1 MSRAEPP
8 VVASPPP
15 ATSRAV
21 TALACFRR
29 RLRSAL
35 RQSWP
40 LLVSGW
46 PGRGAPFP
54 PRPGQPSARAT
65 PAGRLSPAGD
75 GARAAPAPATPEAGS
90 LVRGWPCWHRK
101 NHPRFAVNGKNW
113 LFFVSTAGNWF
124 GNTAAAQPCCLV
136 GAQGFRCA
144 PALRPPTQPSPLRAR
159 AAPLFNWRAGGAGFP
174 GAGAVPPAGGI
185 WRGAWSGWSWR
196 GPYSLNRQT
205 GPSCHLMLT

>member
-1 MSRAEPP
+1 M
-8 VVASPPP
+8 
-15 ATSRAV
+15 
-21 TALACFRR
+21 ALACL
-29 RLRSAL
+29 RLAGSRG
-35 RQSWP
+35 P
-40 LLVSGW
+40 L
-46 PGRGAPFP
+46 
-54 PRPGQPSARAT
+54 
-65 PAGRLSPAGD
+65 
-75 GARAAPAPATPEAGS
+75 PATPRPAVRKGHACRAPLS
-90 LVRGWPCWHRK
+90 RQRRGKDRASARHARSRCPVRGWPCWHRK

-113 LFFVSTAGNWF
+113 LVFVSTAGNWF